1 MAGPDRP
8 SADGRSGGLLD
19 GPPDDLPGDL
29 AWPDGLDARRFLRTV
44 WQRRPLLLRA
54 ALPGFETPLPADEL
68 AGLALEPDTTP
79 RLLLEDG
86 DESDD
91 ENGRGS
97 GTGTFRV
104 EHGPFAEDRF
114 ANLPARYSL
123 LVTDVEKHLPELSAW
138 IRAFRV
144 APSWRFDDLMVSYA
158 PDGGSVGAHVDA
170 YDVFLLQASG
180 ARRWSIDARYAEG
193 GELAG
198 AAAPTVRRGDLGL
211 VEPFEPTDAWELAPG
226 DVLYLPPGVPHHGV
240 AVGDGCTTWSIG
252 FRAPS
257 PAEIVAG
264 VAALLIDDLDAAPM
278 PDPPLVPGTPGEIA
292 PASLAALRAAWD
304 AAVRLDDARFAELVG
319 RVLTTHRFER
329 AHDPDSSDDDG
340 SDGAADGL
348 ERSSFARLAWV
359 ESDAVDERGDVV
371 TLFANGEAVRCS
383 RGLARAL
390 CDPDAPLPA
399 AGSLGPSDAS
409 ALERLVELDAVRR
422 GAAPG

>member
-1 MAGPDRP
+1 MVERVDGRGAGTA
-8 SADGRSGGLLD
+8 ADGL
-19 GPPDDLPGDL
+19 PDAL
-29 AWPDGLDARRFLRTV
+29 AWPDGLDAARFLAGV

-54 ALPGFETPLPADEL
+54 ALPGFDTPLPADEL

-79 RLLLEDG
+79 RLLLEEEGG
-86 DESDD
+86 DED
-91 ENGRGS
+91 EDGRG
-97 GTGTFRV
+97 GGGGTFRI

-114 ANLPARYSL
+114 ADLPARWSL
-123 LVTDVEKHLPELSAW
+123 LVTDVEKHLPELAAW

-198 AAAPTVRRGDLGL
+198 TAAPTVRRGDLEL
-211 VEPFEPTDAWELAPG
+211 VEPFEPTDSWELAPG

-240 AVGDGCTTWSIG
+240 AIGDDCTTWSIG

-264 VAALLIDDLDAAPM
+264 VAALLIDHLDAAPM
-278 PDPPLVPGTPGEIA
+278 PDPPLVPGAPGEIA
-292 PASLAALRAAWD
+292 PASLAALRTAWD
-304 AAVRLDDARFAELVG
+304 AAVRLDDARFAELAG
-319 RVLTTHRFER
+319 RVLTTSRFER
-329 AHDPDSSDDDG
+329 GSDPDEDDRPA
-340 SDGAADGL
+340 SAADGL

-359 ESDAVDERGDVV
+359 ESDAADARGGAV

-383 RGLARAL
+383 RGFAQVL
-390 CDPDAPLPA
+390 CDPDAPLPP

-422 GAAPG
+422 GAASG